1 MSRKSQLT
9 PESGTSGTRW
19 HLPIE
24 RSWRSSPANLRE
36 MKFLRS
42 WLVYDSQIESGF
54 AHRRLNWR
62 LVLGLAIMVTVS
74 ASFWTG
80 IGLLVAH
87 IRK

>member
-1 MSRKSQLT
+1 
-9 PESGTSGTRW
+9 
-19 HLPIE
+19 
-24 RSWRSSPANLRE
+24 

-42 WLVYDSQIESGF
+42 WLVYDSEIQSGF
-54 AHRRLNWR
+54 RHRSLNWR

>member
-9 PESGTSGTRW
+9 PESGTRETRW

-24 RSWRSSPANLRE
+24 GPWKSSPANLRE

-54 AHRRLNWR
+54 EHRRLNWR
-62 LVLGLAIMVTVS
+62 LVLGLAIVITVS